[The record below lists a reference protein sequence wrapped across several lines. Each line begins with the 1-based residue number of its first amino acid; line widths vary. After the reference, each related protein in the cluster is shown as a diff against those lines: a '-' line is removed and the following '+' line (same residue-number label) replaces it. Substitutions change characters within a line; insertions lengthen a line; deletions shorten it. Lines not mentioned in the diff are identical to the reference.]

1 METEHELNELRKHI
15 SAQGILVQDLMNGV
29 CRELDEWSRASG
41 DVQEANESSRSSD
54 YDDTFMNDM
63 EDENVLFLENIDVLL
78 AEHKIEEVIEA
89 IDAKERSH
97 PELKNSGDTSSTE
110 PSSFKSALS
119 KRKKMLENQLVE
131 ITERPS
137 IGIVELKKALSDLL
151 KLGKGSLAHQLLVKS
166 YRSRLQKSIEDFL
179 PLCPCYPETYSAT
192 LSNLVF
198 STISLTTKESGAMF
212 GDNPVYSNRI
222 IQWAEREIEY
232 FVRLVK
238 EHAPPSDGAPALH
251 AASVCVQASL
261 NHCNALEKQGL
272 KLSKLLLVLLR
283 PYIEEVL
290 ELNYIR
296 ARKVVLDFA
305 SSNEGKPLSPRFA
318 SPLSTFATTSD
329 TLLVESG
336 MRFIYVVKV
345 RS

>member
-29 CRELDEWSRASG
+29 CRELDEWSRASS
-41 DVQEANESSRSSD
+41 DVQEASESCQSSD
-54 YDDTFMNDM
+54 YGDTFMNDM

-78 AEHKIEEVIEA
+78 AEEVIEA

-97 PELKNSGDTSSTE
+97 PELKSSGDTSSTE

-166 YRSRLQKSIEDFL
+166 YRSRLQKSIEAFL

-198 STISLTTKESGAMF
+198 STISLATKESGAMF
-212 GDNPVYSNRI
+212 GDNPVYSNKI

-232 FVRLVK
+232 FVQLVK

-272 KLSKLLLVLLR
+272 KLSKLLLVLLH
-283 PYIEEVL
+283 PYMV
-290 ELNYIR
+290 
-296 ARKVVLDFA
+296 
-305 SSNEGKPLSPRFA
+305 SS
-318 SPLSTFATTSD
+318 
-329 TLLVESG
+329 
-336 MRFIYVVKV
+336 
-345 RS
+345 